1 MTKYE
6 INLLMSWLNFL
17 AQTFFLNMRMEF
29 FFCRGPFAK
38 GFGAIKNHVYEKR
51 NNQIEND
58 IFLRLEKGT

>member
-1 MTKYE
+1 MKLIFSCLDSTFWPRLFFKYVHKG
-6 INLLMSWLNFL
+6 
-17 AQTFFLNMRMEF
+17 F
-29 FFCRGPFAK
+29 FFRRGPLAK

>member
-1 MTKYE
+1 MKLIFSCLDSTFWPR
-6 INLLMSWLNFL
+6 IFL
-17 AQTFFLNMRMEF
+17 DMCMEF
-29 FFCRGPFAK
+29 FSRRGPFAK